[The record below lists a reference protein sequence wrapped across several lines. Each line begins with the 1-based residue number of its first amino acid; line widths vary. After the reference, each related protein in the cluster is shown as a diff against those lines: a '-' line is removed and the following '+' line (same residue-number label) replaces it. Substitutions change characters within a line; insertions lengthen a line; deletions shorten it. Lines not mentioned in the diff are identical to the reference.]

1 MLDRLMEFL
10 SGTDAPSP
18 HAGPDELQLA
28 VAALLVEAAR
38 MDDSFGADERAAIE
52 RLLAARFDLAPEAVH
67 TLVAAAEQKMD
78 ATAQYFP
85 FTHAITTRLSTEQ
98 RVGIIE
104 MLWEVAYADGA
115 LDPQEDMLLRQ
126 IAGLIHVPD
135 RDRGLARKRALERA
149 AAARSASG
157 KSD

>member
-1 MLDRLMEFL
+1 MLDRLLNFL
-10 SGTDAPSP
+10 SGTEGPSAQ
-18 HAGPDELQLA
+18 AGPDELQLA

-38 MDDSFGADERAAIE
+38 MDDSFDAAERATIE
-52 RLLAARFDLAPEAVH
+52 RLLAARFDLTPEAVH
-67 TLVAAAEQKMD
+67 TLVEAAEQKVRE
-78 ATAQYFP
+78 TAQYFP

-104 MLWEVAYADGA
+104 MLWEVAYADGV

-135 RDRGLARKRALERA
+135 RDRGEARKRALEKC
-149 AAARSASG
+149 AAARAASG
-157 KSD
+157 KSE

>member
-1 MLDRLMEFL
+1 MLDRLMNFL
-10 SGTDAPSP
+10 SGAEAPSAQ
-18 HAGPDELQLA
+18 AGPDELQLA

-38 MDDSFGADERAAIE
+38 MDDNFDTGERAAIE

-78 ATAQYFP
+78 TTAQYFP

-135 RDRGLARKRALERA
+135 RERGEARKR

>member
-1 MLDRLMEFL
+1 MLDRLMNFL
-10 SGTDAPSP
+10 SGAEAPSAQ
-18 HAGPDELQLA
+18 AGPDELQLA

-38 MDDSFGADERAAIE
+38 MDDNFDSGERASIE
-52 RLLAARFDLAPEAVH
+52 RLLAARFDLAPDAVH
-67 TLVAAAEQKMD
+67 TLVAAAEKKMD

-85 FTHAITTRLSTEQ
+85 FTHAITTRLSTEE

-104 MLWEVAYADGA
+104 MLWEVAYADGV

-135 RDRGLARKRALERA
+135 RDRGEARKRALEKA
-149 AAARSASG
+149 AAARAASG
-157 KSD
+157 KGD

>member
-1 MLDRLMEFL
+1 MLDRLL
-10 SGTDAPSP
+10 NLLTGTESPSAPT
-18 HAGPDELQLA
+18 GPDELQLA

-38 MDDSFGADERAAIE
+38 MDDNFDAGERATIE
-52 RLLAARFDLAPEAVH
+52 RLLAARFDLTPAAVH
-67 TLVAAAEQKMD
+67 TLVEAAEEKLS

-98 RVGIIE
+98 RAGIIE
-104 MLWEVAYADGA
+104 MLWEVAYADGT

-135 RDRGLARKRALERA
+135 RERGEARKRALEKI
-149 AAARSASG
+149 AARRASG
-157 KSD
+157 SSD